1 VSGGGTGLPD
11 PRTPV
16 LVGMGTCAEEAPA
29 PELMARA
36 VEAAGQDAGA
46 TALLGAVDLIAVP
59 QGSWAYADPA
69 RLVAGRI
76 GAPGAR
82 THLVEL
88 GIPQQTVINLALE
101 ALSAGRSD
109 VAVVVG
115 GEARRWERDQGGD
128 RTGVG
133 LPETTGAPADV
144 VHRRTGPLM
153 EPVEVAHRLWEPVQQ
168 YAMIDNA
175 LRVSEH
181 RTVAEHRAEVAALW
195 EGFNRVARDNPDA
208 AFPAPMEADQIATP
222 SVGNRPLAFPYNK
235 WHASQWTVNQAAA
248 LLLCTAEA
256 ASRFGI
262 PRDRWVF
269 PLVGLTSSHSVSL
282 LRRRRPQA
290 WPAMGV
296 LGRTAAARVG
306 RSVADADVV
315 EVYSCFPAAVRVQQR
330 ELGLDR
336 MVAPTVTGGMAFA
349 GGPFNNF
356 VYQAMAPVVAQLR
369 SAPGTLGAVTT
380 VSGLLTKPGI
390 GMWSGRPDGQPPLI
404 ADLATR
410 AAAQTAVVEPGAVV
424 KTLDGFRGN
433 ATVVTYTVTYE
444 GMDPVRSVVLCD
456 TDDGR
461 RCVAISEDPELA
473 GQAVTHELV
482 GARVRIDK
490 GSFRPL

>member
-1 VSGGGTGLPD
+1 
-11 PRTPV
+11 
-16 LVGMGTCAEEAPA
+16 
-29 PELMARA
+29 
-36 VEAAGQDAGA
+36 
-46 TALLGAVDLIAVP
+46 
-59 QGSWAYADPA
+59 
-69 RLVAGRI
+69 
-76 GAPGAR
+76 
-82 THLVEL
+82 
-88 GIPQQTVINLALE
+88 
-101 ALSAGRSD
+101 
-109 VAVVVG
+109 
-115 GEARRWERDQGGD
+115 
-128 RTGVG
+128 
-133 LPETTGAPADV
+133 
-144 VHRRTGPLM
+144 
-153 EPVEVAHRLWEPVQQ
+153 
-168 YAMIDNA
+168 MIDNA

-390 GMWSGRPDGQPPLI
+390 GMWTTRPDGMPPLV
-404 ADLATR
+404 ADLAGEAESATG
-410 AAAQTAVVEPGAVV
+410 VVDVIEE
-424 KTLDGFRGN
+424 LDGYDGV
-433 ATVVTYTVTYE
+433 ASVVTYTVTYE
-444 GMDPVRSVVLCD
+444 DLDPVRTIAVGD

-461 RCVAISEDPELA
+461 RCVSISEDVGLA
-473 GQAVTHELV
+473 RYAVENDLIGLPVRVTH
-482 GARVRIDK
+482 
-490 GSFRPL
+490 GSFDLP

>member
-1 VSGGGTGLPD
+1 MVSGGSAGLAD

-16 LVGMGTCAEEAPA
+16 LVGVGISTDDAPA
-29 PELMARA
+29 AELMARA
-36 VEAAGQDAGA
+36 VEEAAQDAGA
-46 TALLGAVDLIAVP
+46 PALLGAVDRIAVA

-88 GIPQQTVINLALE
+88 GIPQQTIINMALE
-101 ALSAGRSD
+101 ALSGGLSD

-115 GEARRWERDQGGD
+115 GEARRWERDQGGG

-144 VHRRTGPLM
+144 VHRRPGPLL

-175 LRVSEH
+175 LRADLH
-181 RTVAEHRAEVAALW
+181 QTVEEQRLDVASLW
-195 EGFNRVARDNPDA
+195 EGFNRVARDNPAA
-208 AFPAPMEADQIATP
+208 AFPAPMDAGQIATP
-222 SVGNRPLAFPYNK
+222 AAGNRPLAFPYNK

-248 LLLCTAEA
+248 LLLCTAETA
-256 ASRFGI
+256 ERFGV
-262 PRDRWVF
+262 PRDRWIF
-269 PLVGLTSSHSVSL
+269 PLVGLVSSHSVSL
-282 LRRRRPQA
+282 LRRRRPCA

-296 LGRTAAARVG
+296 LGRAAAARAG

-330 ELGLDR
+330 ELGLDPA
-336 MVAPTVTGGMAFA
+336 VPPTVTGGMAFA

-356 VYQAMAPVVAQLR
+356 VYQAMGPVVAALR
-369 SAPGTLGAVTT
+369 SAPGTVGAVTT
-380 VSGLLTKPGI
+380 VSGLLTKPGL
-390 GMWSGRPDGQPPLI
+390 GMWTTRPDRVPPLVG
-404 ADLATR
+404 DLA
-410 AAAQTAVVEPGAVV
+410 AGAQSATDVVDVVEE
-424 KTLDGFRGN
+424 LDGYQGV
-433 ATVVTYTVTYE
+433 ASVATYTVTYE
-444 GMDPVRSVVLCD
+444 DLDPIRTIVVGD

-461 RCVAISEDPELA
+461 RCVSISDDVALARYAVDNEVIGSSMLISQGSFELA
-473 GQAVTHELV
+473 
-482 GARVRIDK
+482 
-490 GSFRPL
+490 